1 MFSTLIE
8 FIRGLYATKKFIPL
22 HEPIFSGKERE
33 YVLDT
38 IDSTFVSSIGEY
50 VNEFEQSVESYTGI
64 KYAIA
69 TVNGTAALHSILTL
83 LNISRND
90 LVITQSLTFVAT
102 INSII
107 YTGATPVFLD
117 VERDTMS
124 LSPTSLRD
132 YLSQNCEVRNDNY
145 CWDIQ
150 ENKIIKACLLMHTL
164 GFPAELNEIKRL
176 CDEYNIILLE
186 DAAESL
192 GSYYEG
198 KHTGSFGTLSALSF
212 NGNKV
217 ITTGG
222 GGMILTNNENLYNQA
237 KHMTTTAKTSKGWS
251 WEHDRVGYNYRMP
264 NINAALGL
272 GQIELI
278 DRKITS
284 KRSLAESYK
293 EHLRNSDI
301 QFIDE
306 RENTKANFWLNS
318 VLMNSKEERDILLE
332 ETNTAGIGTRP
343 LWRPI
348 DELNLS
354 QSNKPFE
361 LVNTKW
367 LYDRVISLPSTPIL
381 E

>member
-1 MFSTLIE
+1 
-8 FIRGLYATKKFIPL
+8 
-22 HEPIFSGKERE
+22 
-33 YVLDT
+33 
-38 IDSTFVSSIGEY
+38 
-50 VNEFEQSVESYTGI
+50 
-64 KYAIA
+64 
-69 TVNGTAALHSILTL
+69 
-83 LNISRND
+83 
-90 LVITQSLTFVAT
+90 
-102 INSII
+102 
-107 YTGATPVFLD
+107 
-117 VERDTMS
+117 
-124 LSPTSLRD
+124 
-132 YLSQNCEVRNDNY
+132 
-145 CWDIQ
+145 
-150 ENKIIKACLLMHTL
+150 MHTL

-237 KHMTTTAKTSKGWS
+237 KHMTTTAKISKGWS

-293 EHLRNSDI
+293 EHLKNSDI

-332 ETNTAGIGTRP
+332 ETNAAGIGTRP